1 MDRDTVRIILLVV
14 GVLVIAGVY
23 VWGRFKERILDLLE
37 RREELDE
44 LTAEGDPFAQAESGS
59 DEESGGQTTGV
70 ATAELEGRLYSSEAQ
85 VARVST
91 PRPAGGGSQEVGKEQ
106 TTALGAPFII
116 QLSVISEKRE
126 WFRGEDL
133 RDALIDLDLV
143 YGEMGI
149 FHRYDPEYREPLF
162 SVASLVEPGTFPV
175 SDMGSFRCPGVVFF
189 FQPAKV
195 TNPMD
200 VFDDLVDTCR
210 ALAAALGGTIRDQN
224 RVRVSESEIIQMRE
238 RLAEAC
244 ERP

>member
-14 GVLVIAGVY
+14 GVVIIAGVY
-23 VWGRFKERILDLLE
+23 VWGRFKPRILDLMA
-37 RREELDE
+37 RRDE
-44 LTAEGDPFAQAESGS
+44 FDEFTAEEDRFAHAKSGS
-59 DEESGGQTTGV
+59 DGESGGQTAEV
-70 ATAELEGRLYSSEAQ
+70 AAAEEEIRLHSSE
-85 VARVST
+85 VRGARVSA
-91 PRPAGGGSQEVGKEQ
+91 PREASGGSQEIGKERAM
-106 TTALGAPFII
+106 ALGAPFII
-116 QLSVISEKRE
+116 QLSVVSEGRE

-195 TNPMD
+195 PNPME

-210 ALAAALGGTIRDQN
+210 ALAVALGGTIRDQN
-224 RVRVSESEIIQMRE
+224 RARVSESTIVQMRE

>member
-14 GVLVIAGVY
+14 GVVVIAGVY
-23 VWGRFKERILDLLE
+23 VWGRFKPRILDLVV
-37 RREELDE
+37 RRDEFDE
-44 LTAEGDPFAQAESGS
+44 LTAEEDRFAQAESGFG
-59 DEESGGQTTGV
+59 EESGEWSTGV
-70 ATAELEGRLYSSEAQ
+70 PAAEEGRRPYSSEAQ
-85 VARVST
+85 GTRITV
-91 PRPAGGGSQEVGKEQ
+91 PRETSGGSQGVGKEQ
-106 TTALGAPFII
+106 ATTLGAPFII
-116 QLSVISEKRE
+116 QLSVVSEGRG
-126 WFRGEDL
+126 WFPGEDL

-149 FHRYDPEYREPLF
+149 FHRYDPDYREPLF

-195 TNPMD
+195 PNPMK

-224 RVRVSESEIIQMRE
+224 RARVSESAIIQMRE

>member
-14 GVLVIAGVY
+14 GVVIIAGVY
-23 VWGRFKERILDLLE
+23 VWGRFKPRILDLMA
-37 RREELDE
+37 RRDEFDE
-44 LTAEGDPFAQAESGS
+44 LTAEEDRFAQAESGS
-59 DEESGGQTTGV
+59 DEEFGGQTTGV
-70 ATAELEGRLYSSEAQ
+70 PAAEEEVRPYSSEVQ
-85 VARVST
+85 GARVSA
-91 PRPAGGGSQEVGKEQ
+91 PREASGGPQEVGKERA
-106 TTALGAPFII
+106 TALGAPFII
-116 QLSVISEKRE
+116 QLNVVSEGRE

-195 TNPMD
+195 PNPME

-224 RVRVSESEIIQMRE
+224 RARVSESAIVQMRE

>member
-14 GVLVIAGVY
+14 GAIIIAGVY
-23 VWGRFKERILDLLE
+23 VWGRFKPRFLDLMA
-37 RREELDE
+37 RRDE
-44 LTAEGDPFAQAESGS
+44 FNKLTVEKDRSVRAESGS
-59 DEESGGQTTGV
+59 DEESGGQTTGEPAV
-70 ATAELEGRLYSSEAQ
+70 EEEIRAYTGRIEG
-85 VARVST
+85 ARVSASQDT
-91 PRPAGGGSQEVGKEQ
+91 NGSPQEVDKER
-106 TTALGAPFII
+106 AMGLGAPFII
-116 QLSVISEKRE
+116 QLSVVSEGRE

-133 RDALIDLDLV
+133 RDALINLDLV

-195 TNPMD
+195 PNPME

-210 ALAAALGGTIRDQN
+210 ALAAVLGGTIRDQN
-224 RVRVSESEIIQMRE
+224 RARVNETAIVQMRE